1 VFQAVI
7 RRKSYMRLS
16 IALCVAFPFLLAG
29 CSDASM
35 TFPVSESAQTQLP
48 PSIDVVRL
56 DGHNVATFGS
66 AAAGSAK
73 TTLPVNLREGYQIG
87 PGDVIAVFV
96 FDHPELAMPEDTG
109 VTSPGFLVQPDGA
122 LNYPIIGVVN
132 AQGMSVEALRAE
144 IAERLSE
151 FMPNPQVNV
160 RVSAYNSQRVVVG
173 GEVEHPNT
181 QSVQDVP
188 LTLLEAVNGAGGIGQ
203 SGDARSVTVRR
214 GGKNYTVD
222 LDAFLSEG
230 LARNNP
236 DLVGG
241 DVVFVPR
248 RKLREA
254 YILGEVGRPATID
267 LSTDTLS
274 LTQAITRQGGL
285 NESRADARGVFVFRM
300 YGDRIRV
307 FQLDTTTPIALL
319 FGTRFLLEPMD
330 VIYVTKSPM
339 QRWNDTI
346 TKVLPS
352 VNAFRTAE
360 TVGR

>member
-1 VFQAVI
+1 
-7 RRKSYMRLS
+7 MRCS
-16 IALCVAFPFLLAG
+16 GALCVAISFSLAA

-35 TFPVSESAQTQLP
+35 TFPVSESAQALLP

-56 DGHNVATFGS
+56 DGRNVATFGS
-66 AAAGSAK
+66 TAAGSAK
-73 TTLPVNLREGYQIG
+73 TTLPNNFRESYEIG

-96 FDHPELAMPEDTG
+96 FDHPELAMADNTG
-109 VTSPGFLVQPDGA
+109 ATPPGFLVQPDGR
-122 LNYPIIGVVN
+122 LIYPIIGAVK

-144 IAERLSE
+144 ITERLAE

-173 GEVEHPNT
+173 GEVAHPNT

-188 LTLLEAVNGAGGIGQ
+188 LTLLEAVNGAGGIVQ
-203 SGDARSVTVRR
+203 SGDTQSITVRR
-214 GGKNYTVD
+214 GAKNYTVD
-222 LDAFLSEG
+222 LNAFLSEG
-230 LARNNP
+230 LAGNNP

-267 LSTDTLS
+267 LSTDVLS

-285 NESRADARGVFVFRM
+285 NEARADARGVFVFRM

-319 FGTRFLLEPMD
+319 LGTRFLLEPMD
-330 VIYVTKSPM
+330 VIYVTKSPL

-352 VNAFRTAE
+352 VTAYRTAE
-360 TVGR
+360 AAGR